1 MDQLQS
7 VTGKSGG
14 SIASKSLAGHQ
25 ADAAGVGGHDQDQ
38 PMISIKSKSTPKKK
52 KPKKVEPAAPLVKIN
67 YSRGAGEPAEDE
79 PITTRIVLKADF
91 ADDANDIQIE
101 LSDQSM
107 GGDDGADQDYSQHYE
122 DDVQM
127 LYSPEPTTS
136 RRPAKQKEQAAKRPK
151 LKKQPSTTQRFK
163 SHGFSKDDFD
173 YQQPFQNNRSMRKR
187 QQ

>member
-1 MDQLQS
+1 
-7 VTGKSGG
+7 
-14 SIASKSLAGHQ
+14 
-25 ADAAGVGGHDQDQ
+25 
-38 PMISIKSKSTPKKK
+38 MISIKSKSTPKKK

-79 PITTRIVLKADF
+79 PNTTKIVLKADF
-91 ADDANDIQIE
+91 ADDANAIQIE

-107 GGDDGADQDYSQHYE
+107 GGDDGADQDYSQQYE